1 MLFPKDGSSLS
12 NPNVIQVTH
21 MDWTIDVDFDA
32 KILHG
37 IVTYTLKYNTTTS
50 NNASSILQLDTS
62 NLNISKVVSVNKD
75 AAEEELSY
83 ELRENNKQQHL
94 GSQLCITLLSTEE
107 EDKREV
113 RIYYKTTPQSS
124 AIQFLDA
131 AQTAGKKHPYLFTQ
145 CQAIH
150 ARSLLPCQDRPGV
163 KATYTARVT
172 VPSWATCVM
181 SAVEVKT
188 TEEEIQKKTT
198 NDDDDKKVYRWEQ
211 RIPISS
217 YLIAMAVGELDCRTV
232 SDRCRVWSEPSVVD
246 AAAYDFQQTEEFLQ
260 IAEELSGIPYVWGR
274 YDLLCLV
281 PSFPFGGMEN
291 PCLTFVTPT
300 LLTGDRSLADVVAH
314 EIAHSWTGNLV
325 TNATWDHFWLNEGW
339 TTWFQRKIM
348 ARIHKSDQFFD
359 FDAIGG
365 YKTLQDT
372 VSSEGL
378 PTEFKSL
385 VLDIQDRDPDDAYSS
400 IAYEKGF
407 NLLYTLEQRVGTKEF
422 EAFFRAYLS
431 KYQSQTITSEEFRT
445 FFMTQFNENET
456 VKDFDW
462 DTWLYKPGMPPTKPN
477 FDHTLAEE
485 SQKLAVAWYEYD
497 NSSNKN
503 DSSLPNNNTKVNL
516 KEWSSDQIICFL
528 DTLLEMTTKTTGDDD
543 ENNNASPLSI
553 STLTSMKELYELDKT
568 CNSEILFRFCQL
580 CIKAEDQDILPIVIR
595 FITTQGRM
603 KFTRP
608 LYRALYTSKMAS
620 QLAVDTFLQHSTI
633 YHPICTKMIASDLSI
648 SSEEEQK
655 KKKNSND
662 GTNAKGTTT
671 TTTLVVVAAAIVS
684 IAIGVLAAGK
694 RRR

>member
-528 DTLLEMTTKTTGDDD
+528 DTLLEMTTKTTGDGD